1 MTQTEDHRYIWHPFS
16 SWSDR
21 PDQLPVVKG
30 RAEFLYGADG
40 KTYIDAISS
49 WWVNIHGHSHPYINQ
64 KIAEQL
70 AELEHVIF
78 SGFTHE
84 PAVNLARRLVQYA
97 GGGQGKIFFSDN
109 GSTSVEVALKLAIQ
123 YWRNRGEE
131 RSVFIAFEGSYH
143 GDTFGSMSVSERDV
157 FTQAF
162 VNHLFHVE
170 YIPLPSEENLD
181 AVCLRLDDILEKY
194 RVAGFIYE
202 PLVQGAGGMRMY
214 EAEHLEKLITRVA
227 EQGVLCIADEVMTGF
242 GRTGTFFASD
252 QLRQGPHMLCM
263 SKALTGGYLPM
274 GATWINEAVCA
285 EFREAVPERTFYH
298 GHSFTGNPIACAAA
312 NASLDLL
319 GSPAVQQEKTR
330 LSARMKELA
339 SLFSDHPAVQ
349 DVRCTG
355 TILAMDVRSGNEG
368 YFYTDPLRKVL
379 YDTALENGVLLRP
392 MGNVLYVLP
401 PYCTRDESL
410 EQVAG
415 VLYKCLERVKPA
427 GAARR

>member
-1 MTQTEDHRYIWHPFS
+1 MIKEKDHRYIWHPFS
-16 SWSDR
+16 SWSAE
-21 PDQLPVVKG
+21 PDQVPLVKG
-30 RAEFLYGADG
+30 KAEFLYDTEG

-78 SGFTHE
+78 SGFTHT
-84 PAVNLARRLVQYA
+84 PAVTLAERLVQKA
-97 GGGQGKIFFSDN
+97 GAGSGKIFFSDN

-123 YWRNRGEE
+123 FWKNRDEQ
-131 RSVFIAFEGSYH
+131 RTVFLAFEGSYH

-162 VNHLFHVE
+162 EKLLFHVE
-170 YIPLPSEENLD
+170 YIPLPTEENIQEVRRKL
-181 AVCLRLDDILEKY
+181 ADILEEH
-194 RVAGFIYE
+194 RVAAFIYE
-202 PLVQGAGGMRMY
+202 PLVQGAGGMRVY
-214 EAEHLEKLITRVA
+214 APEHLQQLVTLVRQ
-227 EQGVLCIADEVMTGF
+227 QGVLCIADEVMTGF

-252 QLRQGPHMLCM
+252 RLSERPDMLCM

-274 GATWINEAVCA
+274 GATWVNELLLS
-285 EFREAVPERTFYH
+285 EFRQATPERTFYH

-319 GSPAVQQEKTR
+319 GNAAVQQGIEELEFRMVALADEFSAHPR
-330 LSARMKELA
+330 L
-339 SLFSDHPAVQ
+339 Q
-349 DVRCTG
+349 DVRVCG
-355 TILAMDVRSGNEG
+355 TILAMDVRVPDEG
-368 YFYTDPLRKVL
+368 YFYTHPVKKIL

-401 PYCTRDESL
+401 PYCIREESL
-410 EQVAG
+410 EQVRQT
-415 VLYKCLERVKPA
+415 LYKCLEKTV
-427 GAARR
+427 